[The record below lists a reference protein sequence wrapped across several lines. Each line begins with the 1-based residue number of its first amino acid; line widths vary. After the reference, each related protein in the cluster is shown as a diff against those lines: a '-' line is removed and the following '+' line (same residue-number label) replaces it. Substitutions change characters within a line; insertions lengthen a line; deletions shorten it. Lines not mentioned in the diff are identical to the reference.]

1 MWYPP
6 HLSKSWLIR
15 YCFRLSPEEAEMF
28 FQLENAK
35 GRFRFY
41 KELLSLS
48 MGAGEDCMISDASFE
63 KAWQMA
69 LQRGVPQ

>member
-1 MWYPP
+1 
-6 HLSKSWLIR
+6 
-15 YCFRLSPEEAEMF
+15 MF